1 VRCATLLL
9 FFTYTLVNSQL
20 RVILILLSD
29 SDMTLLS
36 LPGAT
41 THRAV
46 FLFRSTT
53 STSLSWEAGSAI
65 GAVLFFP
72 PLRADPVALQ
82 PVLVSDLSS
91 LTWTVD
97 CHWGTGAILSDTRPA
112 RTSCDRVLEMDA
124 TARPLP
130 IKRPARTSWSLSLVE
145 GHSTKSDS
153 GLEWSLIGKAK
164 GSIVELRLGCA
175 T

>member
-1 VRCATLLL
+1 MISDLVKIILRYIYITFLSDSDVTSDNFRKFSVILSLYSTFLSDSDVTCATLLF
-9 FFTYTLVNSQL
+9 FFTYTLANSQL

-29 SDMTLLS
+29 SDVTLLS

-97 CHWGTGAILSDTRPA
+97 CH
-112 RTSCDRVLEMDA
+112 
-124 TARPLP
+124 
-130 IKRPARTSWSLSLVE
+130 
-145 GHSTKSDS
+145 
-153 GLEWSLIGKAK
+153 
-164 GSIVELRLGCA
+164 
-175 T
+175 